1 MFGGIKQ
8 SSQLDSTCC
17 ENCSNLFTG
26 ASKVS
31 RKRYGH
37 VIEFSRN
44 IGEMYQSANRGCP
57 FCTLLS
63 TYNHQFTPKDWERT
77 YPFEIMLTYKN
88 ETATHSYDVRVA
100 QREDDNQC
108 IDISRL
114 TIVAEIDERRV
125 PCSDILVAANPSTYG
140 SINL

>member
-8 SSQLDSTCC
+8 SLHLDSTCC

-44 IGEMYQSANRGCP
+44 VGEMCLSANRGCP

-63 TYNHQFTPKDWERT
+63 TYNHQFAREDWKKT
-77 YPFEIMLTYKN
+77 YPFEIILRYKN
-88 ETATHSYDVRVA
+88 ETATRSYDVREKMIINVSISPGLRLLPRSTSDEKSLA
-100 QREDDNQC
+100 LIYWWQR
-108 IDISRL
+108 IPVRMAS
-114 TIVAEIDERRV
+114 
-125 PCSDILVAANPSTYG
+125 
-140 SINL
+140 